1 MENIGS
7 IDNTYTILSIK
18 AIEYRARTY
27 SVRHNKTQALYLIE
41 AFKDGIPANLINI
54 MNYLITLNHPNIIRI
69 LGIGNGPIVLNNYPP
84 QGTRAYIVYE
94 NVSHTTL
101 FDYINI
107 QRFTEKQAKWIFKK
121 ILEGVRAL
129 HNANICHRD
138 LTIESV
144 LLDDNYNP
152 KIYDLHYCC
161 INMYN
166 LVDNLGKIN
175 YIAPEVSSEEP
186 YNGIM
191 ADIFSLGQILFN
203 LVTGINGFN
212 SARDTDN
219 FYRLI
224 IAQHFDYYWQQID
237 NFFSFNLSQ
246 NFKNLFL
253 RMVSPNPAQ
262 RPTIDQIL
270 NAPWMQEIN
279 NLDNEKRNALENEV
293 RNEFQIREKQIKP
306 NQ

>member
-1 MENIGS
+1 MQNLGT
-7 IDNTYTILSIK
+7 IDNTYTILSLK
-18 AIEYRARTY
+18 HNGGVFKTF
-27 SVRHNKTQALYLIE
+27 SVSHNQTQVLYLIE
-41 AFKDGIPANLINI
+41 VYKNDIPANLMNI
-54 MNYLITLNHPNIIRI
+54 MNNLIALNHPNIVHIIRN
-69 LGIGNGPIVLNNYPP
+69 GNGPIVLNNHPE
-84 QGTRAYIVYE
+84 GNKTYIVYE
-94 NVSHTTL
+94 NVTHSNL
-101 FDYINI
+101 YSYINI
-107 QRFTEKQAKWIFKK
+107 QRFTERQAKWIFKK

-270 NAPWMQEIN
+270 NDPWMQEIN